1 MLANDEENGEDSDGE
16 DSDGEDTDS
25 NSESNTNWKNAYYY
39 DDGDESEINLG
50 EYDNYSVDSQSDEEK
65 GQDIDAEKLF
75 AELENESVIDTKE
88 EAVQCQTLIIAN
100 ENDVPEADGENQI
113 TQTSNAGNGQDIDHS
128 YSIVENVAE
137 CNSGNGNAVDTQS
150 SENEE
155 NIDDVVET
163 GTDISQPITNVK
175 NTNLLQPLDAAV
187 GNALDTP
194 APNEESSGDVY
205 TLVKPADANVQQSGG
220 SPVKPADAN
229 VQQSGGSPVKPADA
243 NVQQSGGGSSGT
255 PLNLAVPHI
264 GSTKNPAKRKTAQE
278 PESDKNARLAWK
290 DRGKVIFRH
299 RWEIRSPAYI
309 NGLVR
314 NVQRLK
320 GDLYCKWTKTVFDRL
335 SQTTFTVSD
344 NKTKDDPDLVFLHL
358 KNVDN
363 DVAAAIRDHL
373 AVSYDSAVVQVL
385 KIFLVLLIYLVYTL
399 LIQLRKFIILILIL
413 TFLNFSICCIPGNKR
428 DWTLSASGKF
438 LVVY

>member
-1 MLANDEENGEDSDGE
+1 MLANDEEDGEDSDGE

-25 NSESNTNWKNAYYY
+25 NSESDTDRQNAYYY
-39 DDGDESEINLG
+39 DDGDESEINFG
-50 EYDNYSVDSQSDEEK
+50 ESGNYSVDSQSDEEK

-75 AELENESVIDTKE
+75 AELENESVIDTNE
-88 EAVQCQTLIIAN
+88 EAVQRQTLIIAN

-175 NTNLLQPLDAAV
+175 NTNLLQPVDAAV
-187 GNALDTP
+187 ANALDTP

-229 VQQSGGSPVKPADA
+229 VQ
-243 NVQQSGGGSSGT
+243 
-255 PLNLAVPHI
+255 
-264 GSTKNPAKRKTAQE
+264 
-278 PESDKNARLAWK
+278 
-290 DRGKVIFRH
+290 
-299 RWEIRSPAYI
+299 
-309 NGLVR
+309 
-314 NVQRLK
+314 
-320 GDLYCKWTKTVFDRL
+320 
-335 SQTTFTVSD
+335 
-344 NKTKDDPDLVFLHL
+344 
-358 KNVDN
+358 
-363 DVAAAIRDHL
+363 
-373 AVSYDSAVVQVL
+373 
-385 KIFLVLLIYLVYTL
+385 
-399 LIQLRKFIILILIL
+399 
-413 TFLNFSICCIPGNKR
+413 
-428 DWTLSASGKF
+428 
-438 LVVY
+438 

>member
-1 MLANDEENGEDSDGE
+1 MLANDEEDGEDSDGE

-25 NSESNTNWKNAYYY
+25 NSESNTDRQNAYYY
-39 DDGDESEINLG
+39 DDGDESEINFG
-50 EYDNYSVDSQSDEEK
+50 ESGNYSVDSQSDEEK

-75 AELENESVIDTKE
+75 AELENESVIDTNE
-88 EAVQCQTLIIAN
+88 EAVQRQTLIIAN
-100 ENDVPEADGENQI
+100 ENDVPEADSENQI
-113 TQTSNAGNGQDIDHS
+113 TQTSNAGNGHDIDHS

-137 CNSGNGNAVDTQS
+137 RNSRNGNAVDTQS

-175 NTNLLQPLDAAV
+175 NTNLLQPVDAAV
-187 GNALDTP
+187 ANALDTP

-220 SPVKPADAN
+220 FPVKPVDAN
-229 VQQSGGSPVKPADA
+229 VQEG
-243 NVQQSGGGSSGT
+243 GGGSGGT

-264 GSTKNPAKRKTAQE
+264 GSTKNPPKRKTAQE

-299 RWEIRSPAYI
+299 PWEIRSASYI

-320 GDLYCKWTKTVFDRL
+320 GDLYCKWTKTGFDRL

-344 NKTKDDPDLVFLHL
+344 NKTKDDSDLGFLHL

-373 AVSYDSAVVQVL
+373 EVSYDSTVVQVL
-385 KIFLVLLIYLVYTL
+385 KIFLVLLITS
-399 LIQLRKFIILILIL
+399 FI
-413 TFLNFSICCIPGNKR
+413 
-428 DWTLSASGKF
+428 
-438 LVVY
+438 